1 MALPDFKANAL
12 QEKLKTPEFSLLM
25 KKYNNDNIRKVH
37 VDNRL
42 GSGGFEFDQI
52 CQFLI
57 FKIILQRGLG
67 QNASTS
73 SDESLSYY
81 LLDADIRLYDEERKN
96 EGIE

>member
-1 MALPDFKANAL
+1 MTLRDFNANAL
-12 QEKLKTPEFSLLM
+12 QEMLQTPEFSLLM

-73 SDESLSYY
+73 SDESLAHY
-81 LLDADIRLYDEERKN
+81 LLDADMRLFNEERKN